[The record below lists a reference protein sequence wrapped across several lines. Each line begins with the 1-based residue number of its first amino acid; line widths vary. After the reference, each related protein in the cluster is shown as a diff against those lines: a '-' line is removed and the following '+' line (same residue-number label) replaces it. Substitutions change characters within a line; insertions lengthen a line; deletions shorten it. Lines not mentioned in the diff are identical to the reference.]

1 METTQILT
9 TKLYLPQMRPGLVLR
24 DRLKAQLD
32 EGLARKLTLVSAPA
46 GFGKTTLV
54 SEWATHCGRPIVW
67 LTLDERDND
76 PLRFLTY
83 LLATL
88 QGFKPDL
95 GLNLLE
101 NLQSTEQIHI
111 QALLTE
117 LINQLN
123 TMLVFPELEHPFE
136 EGYLLILD
144 DYHFITNQSVHDALA
159 FFIENQPEHLHTMIL
174 TRADPP
180 IPIARLRGRGQ
191 LTELR
196 QGELCFTLGESIG
209 FFNQVMDLGIPPD
222 DVSALNT
229 RTEGWIAGLQ
239 MAGLALQARLSRGS
253 NTLLDSDRNS
263 EITNFIDAFTGSNR
277 FILDYLVEEVL
288 LQQPEYIQSFL
299 LSTSILDRLSGSL
312 CDALLKENHEEN
324 LDGVHLEESSDQI
337 LDYLERSNLF
347 VVPLDDNREWYR
359 YHQLFADLLK
369 KRLESEFWVMVPV
382 LHRRASLWFEAE
394 KQIPQAIDH
403 ALFAQDY
410 QRAARLIEETA
421 EVIFKHSEISTFVG
435 WMDELPDE
443 LVRSNPSLSFYYSWA
458 LLINGR
464 PIHEVHE
471 HLMDADV
478 EDAAISAR
486 VAAIRSYIAAF
497 QGNESLAAE
506 YAQFAMDNLA
516 EDDTF
521 MRSIATWTLGVSY
534 SLRGDLTTGN
544 QTLDEAIRLSQ
555 RAGNLMIAVMG
566 LCTFAE
572 TRMSQA
578 RLFEAKAIY
587 EQALS
592 LATDDSGAYLPIAGM
607 VLIGLG
613 ELSRE
618 WNELD
623 KAEKSIEA
631 GIDLIRQ
638 QGEIGALDG
647 YITLARIRQAQGD
660 SLGASEVLQQAEQ
673 LAIQLDFTE
682 FDDFMVD
689 AHRIRL
695 LAMQGDLEATYRI
708 LDTWERWSDGKTSE
722 DIGADNYINK
732 EARRYLQ
739 ILRARVLVA
748 KGEGVE
754 ALSLLEPQLSLV
766 ASQGKMRRLIEI
778 LNLMSKAYSLI
789 GDERNALAA
798 LGRALERAEP
808 SGYVR
813 IFLDEGEQMQDLLR
827 RALKA
832 GNKSDYIKRLLM
844 AFEDESQWAGRARQP
859 VIGSFRQPQYDK
871 TGVLL
876 EPLTERELEVLRM
889 LPSHLSIPEIANE
902 LYIATS
908 TVRSHIKNIYSK
920 LGVHNRG
927 EAIGKAKELN
937 YL

>member
-1 METTQILT
+1 METTQILS
-9 TKLYLPQMRPGLVLR
+9 TKLYLPQTRPGLVLR
-24 DRLKAQLD
+24 ERLKAQLD
-32 EGLARKLTLVSAPA
+32 DGLKRKLTLVSAPA
-46 GFGKTTLV
+46 GFGKTTLI
-54 SEWATHCGRPIVW
+54 SEWSTHCARPIAW

-83 LLATL
+83 LLTAL
-88 QGFKPDL
+88 RSIKPDL
-95 GLNLLE
+95 GQNLLE
-101 NLQSTEQIHI
+101 NLQLTEQIHI

-123 TMLVFPELEHPFE
+123 TMQDFPGLEHPVE

-144 DYHFITNQSVHDALA
+144 DYHFITNQSVHDALT
-159 FFIENQPEHLHTMIL
+159 FFIENQPEYLHTIII

-180 IPIARLRGRGQ
+180 IPIARMRGRGQ

-196 QGELCFTLGESIG
+196 QGELSFTLGESIG
-209 FFNQVMDLGIPPD
+209 FFNQVMDLNIPPD
-222 DVSALNT
+222 DVSALNI
-229 RTEGWIAGLQ
+229 RTEGWVAGLQ

-253 NTLLDSDRNS
+253 NTELVGDRNS

-288 LQQPEYIQSFL
+288 AQQPEYIQIFL

-312 CDALLKENHEEN
+312 CDALLEEIPGKN

-369 KRLESEFWVMVPV
+369 KRLESEYRVMVPV
-382 LHRRASLWFEAE
+382 LHRRASQWFEAE
-394 KQIPQAIDH
+394 KHIPPAIDH
-403 ALFAQDY
+403 ALIAQDY
-410 QRAARLIEETA
+410 QRAAHLIEETA
-421 EVIFKHSEISTFVG
+421 EAVFKHSEISTFVG
-435 WMDELPDE
+435 WMDELPEE

-464 PIHEVHE
+464 PINEVQE

-478 EDAAISAR
+478 EDDAISAR
-486 VAAIRSYIAAF
+486 IAAIRSYIAAF
-497 QGNESLAAE
+497 QGNEVLAAE
-506 YAQFAMDNLA
+506 YAQFAIDNLA

-521 MRSIATWTLGVSY
+521 MRSIATWTMGISY
-534 SLRGDLTTGN
+534 SLRGDMNTGN
-544 QTLDEAIRLSQ
+544 RTLEEAIRLSQ
-555 RAGNLMIAVMG
+555 RAGNLMTAVMG

-587 EQALS
+587 GQALS
-592 LATDDSGAYLPIAGM
+592 LATDDSGAHLPIAGM

-623 KAEKSIEA
+623 RAEKSVEE

-638 QGEIGALDG
+638 QGEIGTLDG

-660 SLGASEVLQQAEQ
+660 NLGASDVLQQAEQ

-689 AHRIRL
+689 AHRVRL
-695 LAMQGDLEATYRI
+695 MAMQGDLEATYRI
-708 LDTWERWSDGKTSE
+708 LDTWERWSTGKTSE
-722 DIGADNYINK
+722 GIGVDNYINK
-732 EARRYLQ
+732 EVRRYMQ

-748 KGEGVE
+748 QGDGME
-754 ALSLLEPQLSLV
+754 ALSMLEPQLSLV
-766 ASQGKMRRLIEI
+766 ESQGKVRRSIEI
-778 LNLMSKAYSLI
+778 LNIMSKAYRLI
-789 GDERNALAA
+789 GDEGKALAA
-798 LGRALERAEP
+798 LGKALERAEP
-808 SGYVR
+808 SGYMR
-813 IFLDEGEQMQDLLR
+813 IFLDEGDQMYELLR
-827 RALKA
+827 RALKI
-832 GNKSDYIKRLLM
+832 GEKTDYIKRLLV
-844 AFEDESQWAGRARQP
+844 AFDGEAQWTGRTFQP
-859 VIGSFRQPQYDK
+859 VISSLRQPRYDE

-876 EPLTERELEVLRM
+876 EPLTERELDVLRM
-889 LPSHLSIPEIANE
+889 LPSHLTIPEIASE

-927 EAIGKAKELN
+927 EAISKAKELN
-937 YL
+937 YM